1 MFKSLSFVLL
11 LLTVSVFAQLP
22 ESLPFR
28 TFLGENDEIYV
39 TGNENGHLMT
49 VKYGSNGNEIYK
61 HVSSDLNSSK
71 GMDVVAVPGG
81 EFAYSAGYR
90 YNSRSGH
97 DIVLTKYK
105 YSSNSGEK
113 LWHRTYNFA
122 NGDDKAYGITLD
134 ASGNVYVCGH
144 ITDANSEL
152 DFVVIKFDS
161 SGTIN
166 TVFNS
171 EYPGDDAATEILCDN
186 NFIYTMGYKVDITGL
201 NTTTDMMMINMDIN
215 LNANTPV
222 VLSIPDKS
230 EVPLGFIIAEQA
242 PLSFP
247 PVFSKVASIGY
258 QENYQINN
266 NDRNYV
272 VVYFEGNTLKWDS
285 YFGADTTE
293 DVGTGITTD
302 MNGNIVVTGYTQIF
316 EDDYDFASLKFNVLN
331 GDPIWGSPVL
341 YDDNN
346 GEDKANSID
355 MKNGIYTVTG
365 FSQNNETSQYITTTF
380 YDDNVSGPEGWTSSF
395 IPSYLS
401 QGTPVFTDFS
411 AKSYIL
417 ADSSVFTLT
426 FAWNALTSVYSFVKY
441 DKYGE
446 IISTGE
452 AGDNQE
458 ILKNGI
464 NSSPDK
470 FVLSQNYP
478 NPFNPQTNIRFS
490 LPDESFVTL
499 TVYDMLGREVSR
511 LVNGNLKSGI
521 HSVQFNGS
529 DLSSG
534 IYFYK
539 LTALSK
545 NQSFEMIKKMTLI
558 K

>member
-1 MFKSLSFVLL
+1 MFKILCVLL
-11 LLTVSVFAQLP
+11 LLLTASVQAQLP

-28 TFLGENDEIYV
+28 TFLGENEEIYV
-39 TGNENGHLMT
+39 TGNENGCFMT
-49 VKYGSNGNEIYK
+49 VKYGSDGNEIFK
-61 HVSSDLNSSK
+61 HVSSQLNTSK

-81 EFAYSAGYR
+81 EFAYASGYF
-90 YNSRSGH
+90 YNSRSGF
-97 DIVLTKYK
+97 DIVLIKYK

-113 LWHRTYNFA
+113 LWQRTYNFA
-122 NGDDKAYGITLD
+122 NGDDKSYGITLD

-144 ITDANSEL
+144 ITDANNEQ
-152 DFVVIKFDS
+152 DFVVIKYDS
-161 SGTIN
+161 SGTIDM
-166 TVFNS
+166 VFNS

-186 NFIYTMGYKVDITGL
+186 NFIYTMGYKVDLTGF
-201 NTTTDMMMINMDIN
+201 NATTDMMMINMDID

-247 PVFSKVASIGY
+247 PALSKVASIGY
-258 QENYQINN
+258 QENFQNN
-266 NDRNYV
+266 NDRNYI
-272 VVYFEGNTLKWDS
+272 VVYFEGNTLDWDA
-285 YFGADTTE
+285 YFGDSTKE

-302 MNGNIVVTGYTQIF
+302 LNGNIVVTGYTQILD
-316 EDDYDFASLKFNVLN
+316 DDYNFASLKFNKAN
-331 GDPIWGSPVL
+331 GVPIWSNPVT

-380 YDDNVSGPEGWTSSF
+380 YDDNVSGPEGWSSQF

-411 AKSYIL
+411 TKSYIL
-417 ADSSVFTLT
+417 ADSSVLTLT

-452 AGDNQE
+452 AGDNQG

-470 FVLSQNYP
+470 FELSQNYP
-478 NPFNPQTNIRFS
+478 NPFNPQTNITFS
-490 LPDESFVTL
+490 IPDESFVTL
-499 TVYDMLGREVSR
+499 TVYDILGREVSR
-511 LVNGNLKSGI
+511 LVNSNLKKGV

-534 IYFYK
+534 IYLYK
-539 LTALSK
+539 ISARSK
-545 NQSFEMIKKMTLI
+545 NRSFEMIKKMTLI